1 MEELA
6 AGTAGRAT
14 KGTSVDMPR
23 TLQAV
28 IARLAAAGVRP
39 SDPDEVRLYKATLSL
54 TAALI
59 SAMGLIWTGM
69 YAALGLYRA
78 ATVPFAYAAISMVS
92 LPLAAAT
99 NRFGPFRVGQLLMM
113 AILPFVLQWQL
124 GGMGRSGAVMVWS
137 FWTPLY
143 ALITGGRREWQGW
156 LAAFV
161 ALVALSGVLEERI
174 AALAAPIAPVL
185 RAAFTV
191 TNIGGLALVTM
202 LLMRYVVRERDAA
215 QQRSEHLLLNILPQ
229 PIAQRLKR
237 DPGAIADGYEE
248 VTVLFADLV
257 DFTRYSANR
266 VPRQLVNALNEMFSE
281 FDHLAERFGLEKI
294 KTVGDAYMAVA
305 GLPTPRPDH
314 AGAAA
319 EMALA
324 MQQAMAQRAA
334 RTGEGLRLR
343 IGMHSGPVV
352 AGVIGRKK
360 FSYDLWGDT
369 VNIASRME
377 SHGVPGQIQITPET
391 RARLLDQYLLEERGP
406 LPVKGMGEMTTYVL
420 LGRRDGAPAAPG

>member
-1 MEELA
+1 ML
-6 AGTAGRAT
+6 
-14 KGTSVDMPR
+14 R
-23 TLQAV
+23 TLQV
-28 IARLAAAGVRP
+28 LIARLATAGVRP
-39 SDPDEVRLYKATLSL
+39 SDPDDVRLYKATLSL
-54 TAALI
+54 TAALV
-59 SAMGLIWTGM
+59 SAMGLIWAGM

-78 ATVPFAYAAISMVS
+78 AAVPFAYAAASMVS
-92 LPLAAAT
+92 LPLAVAA
-99 NRFGPFRVGQLLMM
+99 NRFGAFRTSQLLMM
-113 AILPFVLQWQL
+113 ATLPFLLQWQL
-124 GGMGRSGAVMVWS
+124 GGIARSGAVMVWS

-161 ALVALSGVLEERI
+161 ALVALSGVLEEHI
-174 AALAAPIAPVL
+174 ASAAASIAPVL
-185 RAAFTV
+185 SAAFTV
-191 TNIGGLALVTM
+191 INIGGLALVTM
-202 LLMRYVVRERDAA
+202 LVMRYVVRERDAA

-237 DPGAIADGYEE
+237 DAGAIADAYEE

-257 DFTRYSANR
+257 DFTHYSASR
-266 VPRQLVNALNEMFSE
+266 IPHQLVDALNDIFSD

-324 MQQAMAQRAA
+324 MQRAMAQRAA
-334 RTGEGLRLR
+334 RTGEALRLR
-343 IGMHSGPVV
+343 IGIHSGPVV

-360 FSYDLWGDT
+360 FTYDLWGDT

-377 SHGVPGQIQITPET
+377 SHGVPGRIQVTPET
-391 RARLLDQYLLEERGP
+391 RTRLRDHYIFEERGQI
-406 LPVKGMGEMTTYVL
+406 PVKGMGEMTAYFL
-420 LGRRDGAPAAPG
+420 LGRRDGVPAARG